1 MEQFRNFLNWF
12 YIKYIKGKAAF
23 IGACIS
29 QLTIFYIF
37 YLDVVSYLWL
47 NFIGAYLLLDYHFIT
62 KVIYKSE

>member
-1 MEQFRNFLNWF
+1 LIGF
-12 YIKYIKGKAAF
+12 YINYIKGKAVF

-47 NFIGAYLLLDYHFIT
+47 NFIGALLTISLSLILQKLFN
-62 KVIYKSE
+62 KSNT